1 MIKKLYKKVKNTFFL
16 NNNEKFFINNY
27 NYDDKSDRL
36 NAKKNILLN
45 ATEDYKT
52 VCFISSL
59 IKDKYFTNK
68 NIVFFLPLLSWHR
81 YSHKKNILIFI
92 FKFYLNQL
100 ILLFRN
106 KKWKKIYNKFNSEFI
121 SLNNCNILKEIK
133 FLNRAE
139 KILLSKINTKKDL
152 QNLKIN
158 GILVGDL
165 IYDTY
170 LRYNEKTTVNLKD
183 IFLIEVLAKTLNSLD
198 KLTKKKLVFEE
209 IFTNQLAYIY
219 HGLLVR
225 KYKKK
230 KVQVYNFMWTA
241 GPHFAPISRYFH
253 LYDFM
258 KYKSLFKKEKNKK
271 QKLHEAKLLLE
282 NKFGG
287 KIIPQENFMP
297 VSAYENKNQY
307 LPKILGTI
315 FLHCFVD
322 SPTSRGNCIF
332 VDFEE
337 WIIETLEYF
346 RKKKVSHQIAIKPH
360 PDSKEASLALIKKL
374 KSSYPEFIWLNK
386 NFSNKT
392 IFNKKP
398 FFGLTVMGTVLH
410 ELAYHNIIPISAGE
424 NSTLNYNFTKTANTK
439 KNYFILIDRAI
450 EKKLHYLS
458 NKKEIL
464 EWVYMT
470 YLFDKSPSKMFCKKI
485 KLKTWDF
492 SKSKALVKLLDFL

>member
-230 KVQVYNFMWTA
+230 KF
-241 GPHFAPISRYFH
+241 
-253 LYDFM
+253 
-258 KYKSLFKKEKNKK
+258 KYIILCG
-271 QKLHEAKLLLE
+271 QPDHILLL
-282 NKFGG
+282 FLD
-287 KIIPQENFMP
+287 IFIFM
-297 VSAYENKNQY
+297 
-307 LPKILGTI
+307 IL
-315 FLHCFVD
+315 
-322 SPTSRGNCIF
+322 
-332 VDFEE
+332 
-337 WIIETLEYF
+337 
-346 RKKKVSHQIAIKPH
+346 
-360 PDSKEASLALIKKL
+360 
-374 KSSYPEFIWLNK
+374 
-386 NFSNKT
+386 
-392 IFNKKP
+392 
-398 FFGLTVMGTVLH
+398 
-410 ELAYHNIIPISAGE
+410 
-424 NSTLNYNFTKTANTK
+424 
-439 KNYFILIDRAI
+439 
-450 EKKLHYLS
+450 
-458 NKKEIL
+458 
-464 EWVYMT
+464 
-470 YLFDKSPSKMFCKKI
+470 
-485 KLKTWDF
+485 
-492 SKSKALVKLLDFL
+492 